1 MLTRA
6 DAQALYR
13 AGEDAVVRVLL
24 ELDQVKAEVLTLRAD
39 NAVLRQ
45 ECQALRDEVHA
56 LKAAAAKDSHN
67 SSKPPSSD
75 GLAKPKPKSLR
86 TPSARPTGGQL
97 GHPGQTL
104 RMVPTPDRTVRHPV
118 DRCTGCG
125 RSLADHAPDRVERR
139 QVFDVPEPTLEVT
152 EHQADVKTCPCG
164 CVTRA
169 AFPPEVTA
177 PVQYGPRVKSVA
189 VYLKEYQL
197 LPFDRLT
204 EILRDLFACA
214 TFSEGTVANMT
225 TACAHRLAPVEAIIR
240 AQVAATDVVGF
251 DETGVRATGS
261 LHWLHTASTRWLT
274 WYFAHTRRG
283 RDAMDAADILP
294 GFQGRAVHD
303 FWSPYL
309 KYDCDHAF
317 CNAHLLRE
325 LVFAWED
332 QDQAWAK
339 TMIDHLLTIHAA
351 VETARD
357 AGLAALRAEDLDR
370 FSLHYLRI
378 VDAGYA
384 ENPVPAPAVGGPTRR
399 GRRGQSKARNLLDR
413 FRDHPDGILAFM
425 RDFAVPFTNNWS
437 ERDLRMMK
445 LREKISGSFRSFAA
459 LVDFCRIRGYVSTA
473 RKNGLSALDALRRAF
488 AGDPFIP
495 TPPTADPALSG

>member
-1 MLTRA
+1 VAT
-6 DAQALYR
+6 
-13 AGEDAVVRVLL
+13 
-24 ELDQVKAEVLTLRAD
+24 
-39 NAVLRQ
+39 
-45 ECQALRDEVHA
+45 
-56 LKAAAAKDSHN
+56 DSHN

-75 GLAKPKPKSLR
+75 GLAKPTPKSLR
-86 TPSARPTGGQL
+86 QPSPRPTGGQP

-104 RMVPTPDRTVRHPV
+104 RMVQTPDRTVRHPV
-118 DRCTGCG
+118 ERCTACG
-125 RSLADHAPDRVERR
+125 RSLAGQAPDRVERR
-139 QVFDVPEPTLEVT
+139 QVFDLPDPTLEVT

-177 PVQYGPRVKSVA
+177 PVQYGLRVKSVA

-197 LPFDRLT
+197 LPFDRPT
-204 EILRDLFACA
+204 EILRDLFACD
-214 TFSEGTVANMT
+214 TFSEGTLATLT
-225 TACAHRLAPVEAIIR
+225 TACADRLGPVEAIIR
-240 AQVAATDVVGF
+240 AQVAAADVVGF

-294 GFQGRAVHD
+294 ALQGRAVHD
-303 FWSPYL
+303 FWRPYL
-309 KYDCDHAF
+309 KYPCAHAF

-325 LVFAWED
+325 LALLWEE
-332 QDQAWAK
+332 QHQAWTQ
-339 TMIDHLLTIHAA
+339 TMIDHLLAIHAA
-351 VETARD
+351 VDTARE
-357 AGLAALRAEDLDR
+357 AGLAALRAEDLDGFHTR
-370 FSLHYLRI
+370 YLRI

-384 ENPVPAPAVGGPTRR
+384 ENPVTAPAVGGPTRR
-399 GRRGQSKARNLLDR
+399 GRRGQSNARNLLDR

-425 RDFAVPFTNNWS
+425 RDFAVPFTNNLS
-437 ERDLRMMK
+437 ERNLRMMK
-445 LREKISGSFRSFAA
+445 LRQKISGTFRRFEA

-473 RKNGLSALDALRRAF
+473 RKNGLTAIDALRRAF

-495 TPPTADPALSG
+495 TPPTAEPARPG

>member
-6 DAQALYR
+6 DAQAIYR
-13 AGEDAVVRVLL
+13 AGEETVVRVLL
-24 ELDQVKAEVLTLRAD
+24 AMDARIAALECHVQDLTVRLEASERRVRHLEEQV
-39 NAVLRQ
+39 
-45 ECQALRDEVHA
+45 
-56 LKAAAAKDSHN
+56 AKDSHN

-86 TPSARPTGGQL
+86 TPSARPTGGQP

-104 RMVPTPDRTVRHPV
+104 RMVPTPDHTVRHPV

-125 RSLADHAPDRVERR
+125 RSLADQVPDRVERR
-139 QVFDVPEPTLEVT
+139 QVFDLPEPTLEVT
-152 EHQADVKTCPCG
+152 EHQADVKTCACG

-169 AFPPEVTA
+169 AFPPEVAA
-177 PVQYGPRVKSVA
+177 PVQYGLRIKSVA

-214 TFSEGTVANMT
+214 TFSEGTLANMT
-225 TACAHRLAPVEAIIR
+225 TACATRLGPVEAILR
-240 AQVAATDVVGF
+240 AQVAAADVVGF

-261 LHWLHTASTRWLT
+261 LHWLHTASTQWLT
-274 WYFAHTRRG
+274 WFFAHTRRG
-283 RDAMDAADILP
+283 CDAMDAADILP
-294 GFQGRAVHD
+294 GFRGRAVHD
-303 FWSPYL
+303 FWRPYL
-309 KYDCDHAF
+309 QYDCDHAF

-325 LVFAWED
+325 LIFLWEE

-339 TMIDHLLTIHAA
+339 AMIDHLLTIHAA

-357 AGLAALRAEDLDR
+357 AGLAALRVEDLDR
-370 FSLHYLRI
+370 FHLDFLRI

-384 ENPVPAPAVGGPTRR
+384 ENPVPVPVVGGPTRR

-445 LREKISGSFRSFAA
+445 LREKISGSFRSVAA

-495 TPPTADPALSG
+495 TPPTAEPARTE

>member
-1 MLTRA
+1 MTRD

-24 ELDQVKAEVLTLRAD
+24 ELDQVKAEVTTLKAD
-39 NAVLRQ
+39 NAALRQ

-56 LKAAAAKDSHN
+56 LKATAATDSHN

-86 TPSARPTGGQL
+86 PPSTRRTGGQP

-104 RMVPTPDRTVRHPV
+104 RMVTTPDRTVYHPV

-125 RSLADHAPDRVERR
+125 RSLADQAPDRVERR
-139 QVFDVPEPTLEVT
+139 QVFDLPDPTLEVT

-177 PVQYGPRVKSVA
+177 PVQYGLRVKSVA

-204 EILRDLFACA
+204 EILRDLFACD
-214 TFSEGTVANMT
+214 TFSEGTLANLT
-225 TACAHRLAPVEAIIR
+225 TACADRLEPVEAIIH
-240 AQVAATDVVGF
+240 AQVAAADVVGF

-274 WYFAHTRRG
+274 WYFAHQRRG
-283 RDAMDAADILP
+283 RAAMDAADLLP

-303 FWSPYL
+303 FWRPYL
-309 KYDCDHAF
+309 KYACAHAF

-325 LVFAWED
+325 LVFLWEE
-332 QDQAWAK
+332 QHQTWAQ
-339 TMIDHLLTIHAA
+339 TMTDHLLAINAA
-351 VETARD
+351 VDTARE
-357 AGLAALRAEDLDR
+357 AGLATLRAEDLDR
-370 FSLHYLRI
+370 FHTRYLRI
-378 VDAGYA
+378 VDAGYVQ
-384 ENPVPAPAVGGPTRR
+384 NPVAASSAGPKRR
-399 GRRGQSKARNLLDR
+399 GRRTQSKARNLLDR

-425 RDFAVPFTNNWS
+425 HDFSVPFTNNLS

-445 LREKISGSFRSFAA
+445 LRQKISGTFRSFDA
-459 LVDFCRIRGYVSTA
+459 LVGFCRIRGYVSTA
-473 RKNGLSALDALRRAF
+473 RKNGLTAIDALRRAF
-488 AGDPFIP
+488 SGDPFIP
-495 TPPTADPALSG
+495 TPPTAEPARTG